1 MTHDP
6 IRWLWAAAAVGL
18 WLGVIAL
25 VGWSRARAVRA
36 AAARA
41 AALAQPDGTSAEGV
55 PSVLVAFASQTGLA
69 EELAWMTARSLS
81 DAGTP
86 ARVTLL
92 GDLEPAELKAVG
104 RVLIVASTTGEGDAP
119 DAMSWFVRQSMKT
132 PADLT
137 GLSYGL
143 LALGDR
149 TYADFCGFGRALDG
163 WLQRSGADPLFDR
176 VEVDN
181 GDAGSIRHWQH
192 QLGLL
197 TGSTVQPDWTPPAFD
212 RWRLV
217 ERTHLNPGSPGGEAW
232 LMAFAPVDHTPVWM
246 AGDIAEIGLPS
257 IEGQPAPGSREYS
270 VASLPADGRAEF
282 IVRLMH
288 RPDGAPGLASGWLTR
303 DVAIGD
309 DVGMRIRTNRGFHS
323 PAPDGRL
330 ILIGNGTGL
339 AGLRAH
345 WKARA
350 GRPHDGTWLMF
361 GERTRAH
368 DAFLE
373 AEVQTAL
380 ASGVL
385 TRLDRVFS
393 RDAEDGRYVQ
403 ALIAEHAAELAA
415 WVDHGASI
423 LVCGS
428 LEGMSKGVHEAL
440 EAVLGDGRLLD
451 LAEAGRYRRDVY

>member
-1 MTHDP
+1 MTTDP
-6 IRWLWAAAAVGL
+6 ARWLWAALAVGL
-18 WLGVIAL
+18 WLLTIVL
-25 VGWSRARAVRA
+25 VRGSQARARRA
-36 AAARA
+36 AAARS
-41 AALAQPDGTSAEGV
+41 AALAPAGDV
-55 PSVLVAFASQTGLA
+55 PAVLVAFASQTGLA

-86 ARVTLL
+86 ARVAPL
-92 GDLEPAELKAVG
+92 GELQSSDLKAAG

-119 DAMSWFVRQSMKT
+119 DALSRFVRQSMAA

-137 GLSYGL
+137 GLSCGL

-149 TYADFCGFGRALDG
+149 AYADFCGFGRALDD
-163 WLQRSGADPLFDR
+163 WLQRSGAAPLFDR

-181 GDAGSIRHWQH
+181 GDAGAIRHWQR

-197 TGSTVQPDWTPPAFD
+197 TGSAVQADWTPPAFD

-217 ERTHLNPGSPGGEAW
+217 ARTHLNPGSPGGEAW
-232 LMAFAPVDHTPVWM
+232 LMAFEPVDHAPVWV
-246 AGDIAEIGLPS
+246 AGDIAGISLPA
-257 IEGQPAPGSREYS
+257 IDGQPAPGSREYS
-270 VASLPADGRAEF
+270 VASLPGDGRAEF

-288 RPDGAPGLASGWLTR
+288 RPDGTPGLASGWLTR
-303 DVAIGD
+303 GLAVGD
-309 DVGMRIRTNRGFHS
+309 EAGMRIRTNRSFHGPS
-323 PAPDGRL
+323 PETPL

-350 GRPHDGTWLMF
+350 GAAASQTWLMF

-368 DAFLE
+368 EAFLD
-373 AEVQTAL
+373 AELQTAL
-380 ASGVL
+380 TSGVL

-393 RDAEDGRYVQ
+393 RDARDGRYVQ
-403 ALIAEHAAELAA
+403 ALIAEHAAELSAWIDRGAA
-415 WVDHGASI
+415 I

-440 EAVLGDGRLLD
+440 EEALGAEAVLSLTER
-451 LAEAGRYRRDVY
+451 GRYRRDVY

>member
-6 IRWLWAAAAVGL
+6 VRWLWAAAAVGL
-18 WLGVIAL
+18 WLMVIAL
-25 VGWSRARAVRA
+25 VRWSRARARRA
-36 AAARA
+36 DAARS
-41 AALAQPDGTSAEGV
+41 AALAPAGDARAL
-55 PSVLVAFASQTGLA
+55 LVAFASQTGLA
-69 EELAWMTARSLS
+69 EELAWMTGRSLS
-81 DAGTP
+81 DAGTS
-86 ARVTLL
+86 ARVALL
-92 GDLEPAELKAVG
+92 GDLELSELKAAG
-104 RVLIVASTTGEGDAP
+104 RVLIIASTTGEGDAP
-119 DAMSWFVRQSMKT
+119 DAMSRFVRQSMKA

-163 WLQRSGADPLFDR
+163 WLQRSGAQPLFDR
-176 VEVDN
+176 VEVDD
-181 GDAGSIRHWQH
+181 GDTGAVRHWQH

-197 TGSTVQPDWTPPAFD
+197 TGSTIQPDWTPPAFD

-232 LMAFAPVDHTPVWM
+232 LMAFEPVGHAPVWV
-246 AGDIAEIGLPS
+246 AGDIAEIGLPA
-257 IEGQPAPGSREYS
+257 IDDQPAPGSREYS

-282 IVRLMH
+282 IVRLMQ
-288 RPDGAPGLASGWLTR
+288 RPDGTPGLASGWLTR
-303 DVAIGD
+303 DLAIGD
-309 DVGMRIRTNRGFHS
+309 EAGMRIRTNRSFHG
-323 PAPDGRL
+323 PAPETPL

-350 GRPHDGTWLMF
+350 GQASQTWLMF

-368 DAFLE
+368 DAFLD
-373 AEVQTAL
+373 AELQAAL

-393 RDAEDGRYVQ
+393 RDAGDGRYVQ
-403 ALIAEHAAELAA
+403 ALITEHAAELTT
-415 WVDHGASI
+415 WVDRGAAI

-440 EAVLGDGRLLD
+440 EAALG
-451 LAEAGRYRRDVY
+451 AEAVLSLTECGRYRRDVY

>member
-1 MTHDP
+1 MTADP
-6 IRWLWAAAAVGL
+6 IRWLWTAAAVGL
-18 WLGVIAL
+18 WLMVIVL
-25 VGWSRARAVRA
+25 VRWSRARARRA
-36 AAARA
+36 DAARS
-41 AALAQPDGTSAEGV
+41 AALAPAGDA
-55 PSVLVAFASQTGLA
+55 PAVLIAFASQTGLA

-92 GDLEPAELKAVG
+92 GDLEPAELKAAG

-119 DAMSWFVRQSMKT
+119 DAMSWFVRQSMKA
-132 PADLT
+132 PADLS

-149 TYADFCGFGRALDG
+149 TYTDFCGFGRALDG
-163 WLQRSGADPLFDR
+163 WLQRSGAEPLFDR
-176 VEVDN
+176 VEVDD
-181 GDAGSIRHWQH
+181 GDTGAVRHWQH

-197 TGSTVQPDWTPPAFD
+197 TGSTIEPDWTPPAFD

-232 LMAFAPVDHTPVWM
+232 LMAFEPVDHAPVWA
-246 AGDIAEIGLPS
+246 AGDIAEIGLPAVD
-257 IEGQPAPGSREYS
+257 GQPAPGSREYS

-288 RPDGAPGLASGWLTR
+288 RPDGTPGLASGWLTR
-303 DVAIGD
+303 DLAPGAEA
-309 DVGMRIRTNRGFHS
+309 GMRIRTNRSFHG
-323 PAPDGRL
+323 PTPETPL

-350 GRPHDGTWLMF
+350 GQAHGPTWLMF

-368 DAFLE
+368 DAFLD
-373 AEVQTAL
+373 AELQTAL
-380 ASGVL
+380 TSGVL

-393 RDAEDGRYVQ
+393 RDAGDGRYVQ
-403 ALIAEHAAELAA
+403 ALIAEHAAELVG
-415 WVDHGASI
+415 WVDRGAAI

-440 EAVLGDGRLLD
+440 EAALGAATLLS
-451 LAEAGRYRRDVY
+451 LTEGGRYRRDVY

>member
-1 MTHDP
+1 MTADP
-6 IRWLWAAAAVGL
+6 VRWLWAALAVGL
-18 WLGVIAL
+18 WLLTIAL
-25 VGWSRARAVRA
+25 VWWSQARARRA
-36 AAARA
+36 AAARS
-41 AALAQPDGTSAEGV
+41 AALAPAGNA
-55 PSVLVAFASQTGLA
+55 PAVLVAFASQTGLA

-86 ARVTLL
+86 ARVALL
-92 GDLEPAELKAVG
+92 GDLEPAELKAAG

-119 DAMSWFVRQSMKT
+119 DALSRFVRQSMRA

-163 WLQRSGADPLFDR
+163 WLQRSGAAPLFDR
-176 VEVDN
+176 VEVDD
-181 GDAGSIRHWQH
+181 GDTGAIRHWQH

-197 TGSTVQPDWTPPAFD
+197 TGSTVQADWTRPAFD

-217 ERTHLNPGSPGGEAW
+217 ERTRLNPGSPGGEAW
-232 LMAFAPVDHTPVWM
+232 LMAFEPVGQAPDWV
-246 AGDIAEIGLPS
+246 AGDIAEIGLPV
-257 IEGQPAPGSREYS
+257 IDGQPAPGSREYS
-270 VASLPADGRAEF
+270 VASLPSDGRAEF

-288 RPDGAPGLASGWLTR
+288 RPDGTPGLASGWLTR
-303 DVAIGD
+303 DLAIGD
-309 DVGMRIRTNRGFHS
+309 EAGMRIRTNRSFHGPS
-323 PAPDGRL
+323 PETPL

-345 WKARA
+345 WKARVGHTSA
-350 GRPHDGTWLMF
+350 RTWLMF

-368 DAFLE
+368 DAFLD
-373 AEVQTAL
+373 AELQAAR
-380 ASGVL
+380 ASGAL

-393 RDAEDGRYVQ
+393 RDAGDGRYVQ
-403 ALIAEHAAELAA
+403 ALISEHAAELSA
-415 WVDHGASI
+415 WVDRGAAI

-440 EAVLGDGRLLD
+440 EAVLG
-451 LAEAGRYRRDVY
+451 AEALMSLTETGRYRRDVY

>member
-1 MTHDP
+1 MTTDP
-6 IRWLWAAAAVGL
+6 VRWLWAALAVGL
-18 WLGVIAL
+18 WLLTIAL
-25 VGWSRARAVRA
+25 VRWSQARARRA
-36 AAARA
+36 AAGS
-41 AALAQPDGTSAEGV
+41 AALAPAGDA
-55 PSVLVAFASQTGLA
+55 PPVLVAFASQTGLA

-86 ARVTLL
+86 ARVMPL
-92 GDLEPAELKAVG
+92 GDLQPAGLKAAG
-104 RVLIVASTTGEGDAP
+104 RILIVASTTGEGDAP
-119 DAMSWFVRQSMKT
+119 DALSRFVRQSMKA

-163 WLQRSGADPLFDR
+163 WLQRSGAAPLFDR
-176 VEVDN
+176 IEVDD
-181 GDAGSIRHWQH
+181 GDTSAVRHWQH
-192 QLGLL
+192 QLALL
-197 TGSTVQPDWTPPAFD
+197 TGSKVQADWTPPAYD

-217 ERTHLNPGSPGGEAW
+217 ERTQLNPGSPGGEAW
-232 LMAFAPVDHTPVWM
+232 LLAFGPVDHAPAWV
-246 AGDIAEIGLPS
+246 AGDIAGISLPA
-257 IEGQPAPGSREYS
+257 IDGQPAPGSREYS

-288 RPDGAPGLASGWLTR
+288 RPDGTPGLASGWLTR
-303 DVAIGD
+303 DLAVGD
-309 DVGMRIRTNRGFHS
+309 AVEMRIRTNRSFHGPS
-323 PAPDGRL
+323 PETPL

-350 GRPHDGTWLMF
+350 ARPHGGTWLMF

-368 DAFLE
+368 DAFLD
-373 AEVQTAL
+373 AELQAAL
-380 ASGVL
+380 ASGSL

-393 RDAEDGRYVQ
+393 RDAGDGRYVQ
-403 ALIAEHAAELAA
+403 QLVSEHAADLSA
-415 WVDHGASI
+415 WVDRGATI

-428 LEGMSKGVHEAL
+428 LEGMSKGVQAAL
-440 EAVLGDGRLLD
+440 EAVLGTERLLA
-451 LAEAGRYRRDVY
+451 LTEAGRYRRDVY

>member
-1 MTHDP
+1 MTTDP
-6 IRWLWAAAAVGL
+6 VRWLCAAMAFGL
-18 WLGVIAL
+18 WLLVIAM
-25 VGWSRARAVRA
+25 VRWSQVRARRA
-36 AAARA
+36 AAARS
-41 AALAQPDGTSAEGV
+41 AALAPAGDA
-55 PSVLVAFASQTGLA
+55 PAVLVAFASQTGLA
-69 EELAWMTARSLS
+69 EELAWMTARGLS

-86 ARVTLL
+86 ARVAPL
-92 GDLEPAELKAVG
+92 GDLGPPELKGAD
-104 RVLIVASTTGEGDAP
+104 RLLIVASTTGEGDAP
-119 DAMSWFVRQSMKT
+119 DALSRFVRQSMT
-132 PADLT
+132 APADLT

-163 WLQRSGADPLFDR
+163 WLQRSGAQPLFDR
-176 VEVDN
+176 VEVDD
-181 GDAGSIRHWQH
+181 GDTGAVRHWQH

-197 TGSTVQPDWTPPAFD
+197 TGSTIQPDWTPPAFD
-212 RWRLV
+212 RWRLL

-232 LMAFAPVDHTPVWM
+232 LVAFEPVGHAPVWV
-246 AGDIAEIGLPS
+246 AGDIAEIGLPAVD
-257 IEGQPAPGSREYS
+257 GQPAPGSREYS

-288 RPDGAPGLASGWLTR
+288 RPDGTPGLASGWLTR
-303 DVAIGD
+303 GLAIGD
-309 DVGMRIRTNRGFHS
+309 EAGMRIRTNRSFHS
-323 PAPDGRL
+323 PSPETPL
-330 ILIGNGTGL
+330 ILIGNGAGL

-350 GRPHDGTWLMF
+350 GPAGGQTWLMF

-368 DAFLE
+368 DAFLD
-373 AEVQTAL
+373 AELQAAL

-393 RDAEDGRYVQ
+393 RDAGDGRYVQ
-403 ALIAEHAAELAA
+403 ALIAEHAVDLTA
-415 WVDHGASI
+415 WVHRGAAI

-440 EAVLGDGRLLD
+440 EAALG
-451 LAEAGRYRRDVY
+451 AEALLSLTESGRYRRDVY

>member
-6 IRWLWAAAAVGL
+6 VRWFWSAVAVGL
-18 WLGVIAL
+18 WLLIIAL
-25 VGWSRARAVRA
+25 VRWSRARARHA
-36 AAARA
+36 AAARSV
-41 AALAQPDGTSAEGV
+41 ALAPAGDAQAL
-55 PSVLVAFASQTGLA
+55 LVAFASQTGLA

-86 ARVTLL
+86 ARVALL
-92 GDLEPAELKAVG
+92 GELQPAELKAAG
-104 RVLIVASTTGEGDAP
+104 RVLIIASTTGEGDAP
-119 DAMSWFVRQSMKT
+119 DAMSRFVRQSMKT

-163 WLQRSGADPLFDR
+163 WLQRSGAEPLFDR
-176 VEVDN
+176 VEVDD
-181 GDAGSIRHWQH
+181 GDTGAVRHWQH

-197 TGSTVQPDWTPPAFD
+197 TGSTIQPDWTPPAFD
-212 RWRLV
+212 RWRLA

-232 LMAFAPVDHTPVWM
+232 LMAFEPIGHAPVWV
-246 AGDIAEIGLPS
+246 AGDIAEIGLPV
-257 IEGQPAPGSREYS
+257 IDGQPAPGSREYS
-270 VASLPADGRAEF
+270 LASLPADGRAEF

-288 RPDGAPGLASGWLTR
+288 RTDGTPGLASGWLTR
-303 DVAIGD
+303 SLAIGSE
-309 DVGMRIRTNRGFHS
+309 VGMRIRTNRSFHGPS
-323 PAPDGRL
+323 PDTPL
-330 ILIGNGTGL
+330 ILIGNGAGL

-345 WKARA
+345 WRARA
-350 GRPHDGTWLMF
+350 GRASGQTWLMF

-368 DAFLE
+368 DAFLDTE
-373 AEVQTAL
+373 LQAAL

-393 RDAEDGRYVQ
+393 RDAGDGHYVQ
-403 ALIAEHAAELAA
+403 ALIAGHAADLTAWIDRGAA
-415 WVDHGASI
+415 I

-440 EAVLGDGRLLD
+440 EAALGADALLS
-451 LAEAGRYRRDVY
+451 LTESGRYRRDVY

>member
-1 MTHDP
+1 MTTDP
-6 IRWLWAAAAVGL
+6 VRWLWAALAVGL
-18 WLGVIAL
+18 WLL
-25 VGWSRARAVRA
+25 VLILVRWSQARARRA
-36 AAARA
+36 AAARSD
-41 AALAQPDGTSAEGV
+41 ALAPAGV
-55 PSVLVAFASQTGLA
+55 DPAVLVAFASQTGLA

-81 DAGTP
+81 EGGTS
-86 ARVTLL
+86 ARVSPL
-92 GDLEPAELKAVG
+92 GDLGPAELQGAG
-104 RVLIVASTTGEGDAP
+104 RLLVVASTTGEGDAP
-119 DAMSWFVRQSMKT
+119 DVLSRFVRQSMKA

-149 TYADFCGFGRALDG
+149 TYADFCGFGRALDA
-163 WLQRSGADPLFDR
+163 WLQRSGAAPLFDR

-181 GDAGSIRHWQH
+181 GDTGAIRNWQR

-197 TGSTVQPDWTPPAFD
+197 TGSTVQPDWTHPAYD

-232 LMAFAPVDHTPVWM
+232 RMAFEPVGQAPAWV
-246 AGDIAEIGLPS
+246 AGDIAEIGLPM
-257 IEGQPAPGSREYS
+257 IDGQPAPGSREYS

-288 RPDGAPGLASGWLTR
+288 RPDGTPGLASGWLTR
-303 DVAIGD
+303 HLAVGD
-309 DVGMRIRTNRGFHS
+309 AVEMRIRTNRSFHGPS
-323 PAPDGRL
+323 PGTPL

-345 WKARA
+345 WRARA
-350 GRPHDGTWLMF
+350 GQAAGQTWLMF

-368 DAFLE
+368 DAFLD
-373 AEVQTAL
+373 AELQDAL
-380 ASGVL
+380 GSGAL

-393 RDAEDGRYVQ
+393 RDAGDGRYVQ
-403 ALIAEHAAELAA
+403 TLIAEHAAELSA
-415 WVDHGASI
+415 WVDRGAAI

-428 LEGMSKGVHEAL
+428 LEGMSKGVQEAL
-440 EAVLGDGRLLD
+440 ENVLGAGSLLS
-451 LAEAGRYRRDVY
+451 LTESGRYRRDVY